1 MVLDLLG
8 AVDTESLRR
17 VPIQQLDQER
27 SGLGA
32 NFVREPKG
40 VRQDLSVHL
49 IGVLVI
55 EWRETGELPVWSA
68 SHRRQSES

>member
-1 MVLDLLG
+1 
-8 AVDTESLRR
+8 
-17 VPIQQLDQER
+17 LDQER